1 MKLSIRRL
9 GAAAL
14 VFVVCLSLAPV
25 ASAATAS
32 GDRVG
37 VTFGERFGVR
47 AKIAKIL
54 KKLKGLPNVWILE
67 DQPGPPHPKP

>member
-1 MKLSIRRL
+1 MKSSIRRV

-14 VFVVCLSLAPV
+14 VFVVCLNLAPV

-32 GDRVG
+32 GDRDG
-37 VTFGERFGVR
+37 ATFGERFGLR
-47 AKIAKIL
+47 AKIQKIL
-54 KKLKGLPNVWILE
+54 KKIKGLPNIWILE

>member
-1 MKLSIRRL
+1 MKSSTRFG

-14 VFVVCLSLAPV
+14 AFVVCLSLAPV
-25 ASAATAS
+25 ASAGLRP
-32 GDRVG
+32 GDRLD
-37 VTFGERFGVR
+37 VR

-54 KKLKGLPNVWILE
+54 KKLKGLPSIWTFE